1 MVSLSKTHSYARH
14 SSYPRES
21 WFSSLYQALVFLWK
35 HMSLC
40 KRAGDMVSFSSFLS
54 VRENQDT
61 SFPAFN
67 KETSAAELGKIN
79 GGGAR
84 AQDHPGPQLPR
95 IFWASPSIQSLP
107 LKRGTF
113 LKWIHQSVWKCSTR
127 HYLGF
132 NGYQLS
138 TVWKISERNAK
149 LQRIQAYS
157 HLTRICFF
165 HAWENVGNYWNVYH
179 CDGSDQQQWS
189 NFCLLQ
195 FANKLMFAASTSLMG
210 SWHQCQ
216 SSSLSVYLHKFALVW
231 C

>member
-1 MVSLSKTHSYARH
+1 MVEG
-14 SSYPRES
+14 P
-21 WFSSLYQALVFLWK
+21 
-35 HMSLC
+35 
-40 KRAGDMVSFSSFLS
+40 G
-54 VRENQDT
+54 
-61 SFPAFN
+61 
-67 KETSAAELGKIN
+67 
-79 GGGAR
+79 

-107 LKRGTF
+107 LEKRDLLCG
-113 LKWIHQSVWKCSTR
+113 IHQSVWKCSTR

-165 HAWENVGNYWNVYH
+165 HAWEMWGIIEM
-179 CDGSDQQQWS
+179 STTAMAQIS
-189 NFCLLQ
+189 NNGQILLHQ
-195 FANKLMFAASTSLMG
+195 HPWWEAGTNARVAADL
-210 SWHQCQ
+210 H
-216 SSSLSVYLHKFALVW
+216 VYLHKFALVW